1 MFTDFHWSW
10 EWDSEMYIHMEF
22 LTQLVEW
29 FHKQLD
35 GHMTDSLRE
44 EATETNL

>member
-1 MFTDFHWSW
+1 MCSLTSTGA
-10 EWDSEMYIHMEF
+10 ENETQKCIHMEF